1 MFQSFEIKGISRM
14 TILCVLA
21 VGCAGG
27 QPFNGESQR
36 ESETKRSLS
45 VVSDSW
51 RPHGLKPTRLLRPR
65 DSPGKNTR
73 VGCHALFHVIFLCRK
88 GRRDMICITG
98 IATQLQVLSPGANPE
113 SVPFSQPTH
122 KHRLRA
128 KKTKELSKPP
138 KRMICKLLPFH

>member
-1 MFQSFEIKGISRM
+1 M

-51 RPHGLKPTRLLRPR
+51 RPHGLKPTRLLRPW
-65 DSPGKNTR
+65 DSPGKSAG
-73 VGCHALFHVIFLCRK
+73 VGCHYVTANDRQTLGAEGLTTTTSRNKSCQKMVRLEEDLRQECRLANAVIAALF
-88 GRRDMICITG
+88 
-98 IATQLQVLSPGANPE
+98 NPE
-113 SVPFSQPTH
+113 QRTDVNCAEIYD
-122 KHRLRA
+122 LW
-128 KKTKELSKPP
+128 
-138 KRMICKLLPFH
+138 KL